1 MAVSFEMP
9 EVTSHH
15 VAPRGYLVLMVCRA
29 CGTIDREVLC
39 RRCSQSLRPGGERR
53 LASGLLVRSAL
64 AHDGAARILVHNLKY
79 RGLTAAAGVLAVPVA
94 GVLPSDVRCLVPVPR
109 VLLRLWRYG
118 IDPAAALAGAVSRVT
133 GLPVV
138 PLLARPVWW
147 AGRAGP
153 AGAPRGT
160 PGFRSTKPVPAGA
173 VLVDDVLTTG
183 ATLGAAAA
191 TLSGVV
197 GAVTAT
203 GPVWGAR

>member
-1 MAVSFEMP
+1 
-9 EVTSHH
+9 
-15 VAPRGYLVLMVCRA
+15 MVCRA
-29 CGTIDREVLC
+29 CGAVDRGVLC
-39 RRCSQSLRPGGERR
+39 RHCSQSLRPGGERR
-53 LASGLLVRSAL
+53 LPGGLLVRSAL

-79 RGLTAAAGVLAVPVA
+79 RGLTAAAGVLAGPVTE
-94 GVLPSDVRCLVPVPR
+94 VLPRDACCLIPVPR

-153 AGAPRGT
+153 AGARRGT
-160 PGFRSTKPVPAGA
+160 PAFHAGRPVPAGA

-183 ATLGAAAA
+183 ATLSAAAEC
-191 TLSGVV
+191 LPGVV

-203 GPVWGAR
+203 GPSWGVC